1 MKNAIPAL
9 LLAAILLQAASFD
22 AASIKPSD
30 APNGN
35 SSGIDTDY
43 GLLRAHN
50 VTLKRCISWANCA
63 WIEAIVGR
71 PWLEP

>member
-1 MKNAIPAL
+1 MKNVLRGL
-9 LLAAILLQAASFD
+9 LLTAFLLQAASFD

-35 SSGIDTDY
+35 SSGIDTDN

-50 VTLKRCISWANCA
+50 VT
-63 WIEAIVGR
+63 IETLHHR
-71 PWLEP
+71 RLWNS